1 MGMGE
6 LAGKVVLISGVARG
20 QGRSHAVRL
29 ASAGADI
36 IGLDICQ
43 DIDTMEYPNA
53 SKADLEETVRLVEAQ
68 GRRIIASVT
77 DVRDALAVEQAV
89 DDGATKLGR
98 LDIILAQAGIAR
110 WKPGAS
116 MAEKAAVWDDITGV
130 NLGGYFHLL
139 EAGLPHIV
147 AGGRGGSVVMT
158 GSTAATRPMGAT
170 DTGHIAYVAAKH
182 GVVGLMKVYA
192 LAYAQ
197 HDIRFNVVHPT
208 GVVSGMTMNAAMRRL
223 HEEAQQGGQNLVSGM
238 TNLLDVDMLQPEDIS
253 DAVAY
258 LVSDRAKWVTGT
270 EIKVDAGFSL
280 K

>member
-1 MGMGE
+1 MGMDE
-6 LAGKVVLISGVARG
+6 LAGKVALISGVARG

-98 LDIILAQAGIAR
+98 LDIILAQAGIIR

-116 MAEKAAVWDDITGV
+116 MAEKAAVWD
-130 NLGGYFHLL
+130 H
-139 EAGLPHIV
+139 
-147 AGGRGGSVVMT
+147 
-158 GSTAATRPMGAT
+158 
-170 DTGHIAYVAAKH
+170 
-182 GVVGLMKVYA
+182 
-192 LAYAQ
+192 
-197 HDIRFNVVHPT
+197 
-208 GVVSGMTMNAAMRRL
+208 RR
-223 HEEAQQGGQNLVSGM
+223 
-238 TNLLDVDMLQPEDIS
+238 
-253 DAVAY
+253 
-258 LVSDRAKWVTGT
+258 
-270 EIKVDAGFSL
+270 
-280 K
+280 